1 MEQISLVCLVE
12 DDPVHAFIAQKVIGM
27 TGMVER
33 VLIFGN
39 GKEIYDYLVAQKEAS
54 EKLPDLIL
62 LDLNMPIW
70 DGWQFLEE
78 AKEVNLIPE
87 VPLYIITSST
97 DRADR
102 DRADQHT
109 LSENYLVKPL
119 TVDKLRPILEQVS
132 KK

>member
-1 MEQISLVCLVE
+1 MEKIKIVCLVE

-27 TGMVER
+27 TGLVEK

-39 GKEIYDYLVAQKEAS
+39 GREIYDYLVVQKEKEADP
-54 EKLPDLIL
+54 PDLIL

-70 DGWQFLEE
+70 DGWHFLDE
-78 AKEVNLIPE
+78 AKKINLITN

-102 DRADQHT
+102 DRASQHD
-109 LSENYLVKPL
+109 LLENYLVKPL
-119 TVDKLRPILEQVS
+119 TLDKLRPVLQKIQGE
-132 KK
+132 